1 MRGSPGSSLT
11 RVDNIDLD
19 QLGKH
24 FYALNSDSPL
34 HYVSLPFNLD
44 ILLYISVQFNG
55 LWKFNFPLSQLL
67 VGSEREVTVKIVAR
81 VGELCSGHTSEGWA
95 VVRVVEPSVNIR
107 FVGPTNKLIDR
118 QLSFSTTVTGD

>member
-1 MRGSPGSSLT
+1 MRGSPGSSVT
-11 RVDNIDLD
+11 RVDSIDLD

-24 FYALNSDSPL
+24 FYALNSDSAL

-95 VVRVVEPSVNIR
+95 TVRVVEPRVNIR
-107 FVGPTNKLIDR
+107 FVGPTNKVIDR